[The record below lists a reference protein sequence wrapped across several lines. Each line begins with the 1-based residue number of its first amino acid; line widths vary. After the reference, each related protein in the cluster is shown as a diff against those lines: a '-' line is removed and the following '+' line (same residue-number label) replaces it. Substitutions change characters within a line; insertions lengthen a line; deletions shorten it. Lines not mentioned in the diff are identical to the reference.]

1 MLWIYLKSKYFRTV
15 LLEYNDTYQTIASES
30 EEVLFKEKGSKF
42 FGYAFP
48 IETEDEVKPIIERLK
63 KQHPHAVHYCY
74 AYQIGTAPK
83 ISYRANDDGEPGN
96 TAGAPI
102 YGQIQSFGLTNV
114 LVVVVRFFGG
124 IKLGVGGLI
133 AAYKTTAQMTLEICE
148 IVEKTIDVHFL
159 ISFDYKNMNKVMRVI
174 KEKKLEITSQEMEID
189 ENSALPIGK
198 ITTKT
203 RKKNAESIFSTF
215 DLMFEIDIKI
225 M

>member
-1 MLWIYLKSKYFRTV
+1 M
-15 LLEYNDTYQTIASES
+15 EYNDTYQTIASES

-48 IETEDEVKPIIERLK
+48 LENEDEVKPIIETLK

-74 AYQIGTAPK
+74 AYQLGTAPK

-124 IKLGVGGLI
+124 TKLGVGGLI
-133 AAYKTTAQMTLEICE
+133 AAYKTTAQMALEVSE

-174 KEKKLEITSQEMEID
+174 KEKKLDIVSQEMEID
-189 ENSALPIGK
+189 ENSGLPLGK
-198 ITTKT
+198 IVTKT
-203 RKKNAESIFSTF
+203 RKKNAEIIFDIF
-215 DLMFEIDIKI
+215 DLMFEIDIK
-225 M
+225 ML